1 MWPFSSVLSLPCG
14 SSGSSSRHRG
24 SQFLRRLK
32 PSRPVVI
39 LGAAF
44 WAAPRLRR
52 IAVGW
57 SSVWTRASRG
67 RGERV
72 ARDPRGI
79 GRFPSSRCP
88 SARDGPLTHG
98 GGWYSMAR
106 SGMNKIT
113 DILRRPMAFNY
124 LFSRLSRDMGIDL
137 GTANTLIYVRGEGI
151 ILREPSVVAK
161 RADDG
166 QIIATRPLRDGVI
179 ADFDT
184 TAAMLAYFI
193 RKGLKGKTL
202 LRPRVVVGIPSGVTG
217 VERRAVIDATEQAGA
232 REAYLIEEPMAAAIG
247 AGLPIS
253 EPVGSMV
260 VDIGGGTTEVAVI
273 AMGGIVTS
281 KSIRV
286 AGDEMDEALIQYC
299 RRAYNLLIGERTS
312 EEIKI
317 AIGSA
322 YPMKEE
328 QSIDVRGR
336 DLVSG
341 LPRTVRMTS
350 SEAREALAEP
360 VAQIVEAVKQ
370 TLERTPPELAA
381 DIVDRGIVLAGG
393 GSLLRGIDRL
403 LSEETGMPV
412 MLTDDPLSAVAL
424 GTGRALEELE
434 TMKRQ
439 LVTSKKL

>member
-1 MWPFSSVLSLPCG
+1 
-14 SSGSSSRHRG
+14 
-24 SQFLRRLK
+24 
-32 PSRPVVI
+32 
-39 LGAAF
+39 
-44 WAAPRLRR
+44 
-52 IAVGW
+52 
-57 SSVWTRASRG
+57 
-67 RGERV
+67 
-72 ARDPRGI
+72 
-79 GRFPSSRCP
+79 
-88 SARDGPLTHG
+88 
-98 GGWYSMAR
+98 
-106 SGMNKIT
+106 
-113 DILRRPMAFNY
+113 MAFNY

-166 QIIATRPLRDGVI
+166 QIIAVGEEAKRMVGRTPGEIIATRPLRDGVI

-193 RKGLKGKTL
+193 RKGLKNKTL

-299 RRAYNLLIGERTS
+299 RRAYNLLIVERTS

-403 LSEETGMPV
+403 LGEETGMPV
-412 MLTDDPLSAVAL
+412 IITDDPMSAVAL

-434 TMKRQ
+434 TMKRL